1 MESFAFDWSGS
12 GYVLRRAPSAAYMA
26 DRPFGHVDEAA
37 LVRAAFDA
45 GVKAP
50 EVVGVLEDGDGLG
63 TGYVMRRVIAEVS
76 PAKIL
81 ADPPPSLLAD
91 LGRLPNPGRQEAQQL
106 MLVANS
112 GWRDLAGGALC
123 TNESGERALLRLR
136 LDLNTLSAEVLT
148 QWLTAFVVAAE
159 TWAERLA
166 APASPAADK
175 AIMPRDFPGMSP
187 FNLA

>member
-1 MESFAFDWSGS
+1 MNPVVSPLPYSPQSIIGQAFALDPAQLFNEQAHGQVQLD
-12 GYVLRRAPSAAYMA
+12 
-26 DRPFGHVDEAA
+26 AA
-37 LVRAAFDA
+37 LLHLQVYQQDSAN
-45 GVKAP
+45 
-50 EVVGVLEDGDGLG
+50 VLL
-63 TGYVMRRVIAEVS
+63 
-76 PAKIL
+76 
-81 ADPPPSLLAD
+81 LLAD

-166 APASPAADK
+166 APTSPAANT
-175 AIMPRDFPGMSP
+175 ATMPRDFPGMSP